1 MLLKLDLMLTK
12 MQLKNLVAG
21 QRGEIELKAITNR
34 QVSQETQALMYCQK
48 SDN

>member
-1 MLLKLDLMLTK
+1 

-34 QVSQETQALMYCQK
+34 QVSQETQAYVLPE